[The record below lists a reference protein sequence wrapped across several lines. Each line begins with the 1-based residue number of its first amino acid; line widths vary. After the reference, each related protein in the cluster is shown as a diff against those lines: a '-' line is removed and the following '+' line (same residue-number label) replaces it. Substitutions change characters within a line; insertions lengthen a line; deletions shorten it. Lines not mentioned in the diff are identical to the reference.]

1 MLANELLDNLA
12 VGLLERRDG
21 HWYEV
26 RVGLHTD
33 GGSLMETLVPADG
46 PTMDAPDGARIPVA
60 TAAHRW
66 VREARECGR
75 VVVFDYADTT
85 ASMARRPM
93 DEWLRTYR
101 EHRRGIEPLGDLG
114 AQDITCEVAVDQLPP
129 PVHQTTQADWLRAHG
144 MGELV
149 EEGRRI
155 WKDRKHL
162 SDLEAMRARSRVN
175 EAAALTDPNGLG
187 AFTVLEWR

>member
-1 MLANELLDNLA
+1 
-12 VGLLERRDG
+12 
-21 HWYEV
+21 
-26 RVGLHTD
+26 
-33 GGSLMETLVPADG
+33 
-46 PTMDAPDGARIPVA
+46 
-60 TAAHRW
+60 
-66 VREARECGR
+66 
-75 VVVFDYADTT
+75 
-85 ASMARRPM
+85 
-93 DEWLRTYR
+93 
-101 EHRRGIEPLGDLG
+101 
-114 AQDITCEVAVDQLPP
+114 
-129 PVHQTTQADWLRAHG
+129 